1 MMMHPSY
8 LELIDIANKGVEEG
22 EEPVVTSRYS
32 IILAAARRARQL
44 VDGAEPVLDGQ
55 EGNKPLSIA
64 VNELFKSQIHILP
77 PSPEDLLDDEPG
89 EELRDAISSQST
101 SIVVAADEEEDSD
114 KEDDDEDEDRDE
126 DDEEEEDEED
136 EQAEEE

>member
-8 LELIDIANKGVEEG
+8 LELIDIANEGVEEG
-22 EEPVVTSRYS
+22 GEPVVSSRYS

-64 VNELFKSQIHILP
+64 VNELYQSHIHILP

-101 SIVVAADEEEDSD
+101 SISAVSDEEDDSE
-114 KEDDDEDEDRDE
+114 KEDDE
-126 DDEEEEDEED
+126 DDEERDEEDEE
-136 EQAEEE
+136 EEEGEEE